1 MGMCDSDKYWVSKD
15 GENIGP
21 FTLDDIREEIDR
33 SSLSTTDHACE
44 VGAGEWLSIG
54 EILNLPSAEDAQ
66 SEVSPDEEGEPRQ
79 RVLKRASGGSLNV
92 VLTVILGG
100 LVIACLV
107 VFLWPNGTGEDGSTT
122 AAVAEGDGRGA
133 QQVSDL
139 DFAAIEEN
147 ATDWSD
153 LTVMDTLVHGQ
164 DGSLFTGWSVAR
176 YENSDQVSNL
186 TLHEKGNSLHGLS
199 WKPNG
204 NRCDETTL
212 SGGNGILVTYFG
224 NGQKESESAFR
235 RGLWHGSRSTWFKG
249 GQKKEEAQYKNGKL
263 HGRLVSFHVSGQRTK
278 EIFYLNGLQDGRY
291 ELLTMEGQKYDVGS
305 YRAGKRDGKRSQW
318 SPDGTRMDDE
328 TYDDGELVPPAI
340 GVTDPPD
347 VSVGD
352 VPLGEGGDP
361 DSSMLFDT
369 SNVGPDLKG
378 VADSLARSVK
388 NVRERFLVANAS
400 GHESFS
406 ALAVASYRY
415 RVSKG
420 TKLESGTLVY
430 LREAFVYFRNAWDMS
445 SGLDEGDGFVLSV
458 LPASVTYGPV
468 TLSREEFGNAP
479 GGVPGNHS
487 LADFDFILGET
498 RSMFKSVGLEL
509 KLDDAFG
516 RKKVSMAIWDDLW
529 REGNKAESA
538 NLFLKGSSLSFSITE
553 TYKKKSLDR
562 NGNSVFTEEQ
572 KEVELSFSTGATDKE
587 MGSYADVLLSAQA
600 RTEDYP
606 SPRNANLTIRKF
618 GGLVIRSGTML
629 YPDVSVMLAGKAP
642 LDEET
647 LIRGVKVELG
657 EPLKSPMSE

>member
-1 MGMCDSDKYWVSKD
+1 MGDSEKYWVSKD
-15 GENIGP
+15 GENTGP
-21 FTLDDIREEIDR
+21 FTSDDIRDEIDR
-33 SSLSTTDHACE
+33 GSLSTTDHACE

-54 EILNLPSAEDAQ
+54 EMLNLPSAEDAQ
-66 SEVSPDEEGEPRQ
+66 SEVLPDEEGEPRQ
-79 RVLKRASGGSLNV
+79 RVLKRASGGSLNMM
-92 VLTVILGG
+92 LTVLLGG

-107 VFLWPNGTGEDGSTT
+107 VFLWPKGTGEGGST
-122 AAVAEGDGRGA
+122 AEEVSGGDGGNSL
-133 QQVSDL
+133 QVSDL
-139 DFAAIEEN
+139 DFAAVEEN

-153 LTVMDTLVHGQ
+153 LTVMDALVHGQ

-186 TLHEKGNSLHGLS
+186 TLHEKGNSLHGFS

-204 NRCDETTL
+204 DRCDETTL
-212 SGGNGILVTYFG
+212 SGGNGILVTFSG
-224 NGQKESESAFR
+224 NGQKASESAFR
-235 RGLWHGSRSTWFKG
+235 GGLWHGSRSTWFKG
-249 GQKKEEAQYKNGKL
+249 GQKEEEAQYKNGKL

-291 ELLTMEGQKYDVGS
+291 ELLTKDGQKYDVGS

-328 TYDDGELVPPAI
+328 TYDDGELVAPVVALN
-340 GVTDPPD
+340 DPPGIPA
-347 VSVGD
+347 GD
-352 VPLGEGGDP
+352 DSLGEGGDP

-369 SNVGPDLKG
+369 SKVGPDLKI

-420 TKLESGTLVY
+420 TNLENGTLVSF
-430 LREAFVYFRNAWDMS
+430 REAFVGFRNAWDMS
-445 SGLDEGDGFVLSV
+445 SGLDEGAGFVLSV

-468 TLSREEFGNAP
+468 TLSREEFGNEP

-509 KLDDAFG
+509 QLDDAFG

-572 KEVELSFSTGATDKE
+572 KEVELSFSTGATDKK
-587 MGSYADVLLSAQA
+587 MG
-600 RTEDYP
+600 DY
-606 SPRNANLTIRKF
+606 T
-618 GGLVIRSGTML
+618 
-629 YPDVSVMLAGKAP
+629 
-642 LDEET
+642 
-647 LIRGVKVELG
+647 
-657 EPLKSPMSE
+657 

>member
-1 MGMCDSDKYWVSKD
+1 MDMGDSEKYWVSKD
-15 GENIGP
+15 GENTGP
-21 FTLDDIREEIDR
+21 FTSDDIRDEIDR
-33 SSLSTTDHACE
+33 GSLSTTDHACE

-54 EILNLPSAEDAQ
+54 EMLNLPSAEDAQ
-66 SEVSPDEEGEPRQ
+66 SEVLPDEEGEPRQ
-79 RVLKRASGGSLNV
+79 RVLKRASGGSLNMM
-92 VLTVILGG
+92 LTVLLGG

-107 VFLWPNGTGEDGSTT
+107 VFLWPKGTGEGGST
-122 AAVAEGDGRGA
+122 AEEVSGGDGGNSL
-133 QQVSDL
+133 QVSDL
-139 DFAAIEEN
+139 DFAAVEEN

-153 LTVMDTLVHGQ
+153 LTVMDALVHGQ

-186 TLHEKGNSLHGLS
+186 TLHEKGNSLHGFS

-204 NRCDETTL
+204 DRCDETTL
-212 SGGNGILVTYFG
+212 SGGNGILVTFSG
-224 NGQKESESAFR
+224 NGQKASESAFR
-235 RGLWHGSRSTWFKG
+235 GGLWHGSRSTWFKG
-249 GQKKEEAQYKNGKL
+249 GQKEEEAQYKNGKL

-291 ELLTMEGQKYDVGS
+291 ELLTKDGQKYDVGS

-328 TYDDGELVPPAI
+328 TYDDGELVAPVVALN
-340 GVTDPPD
+340 DPPGIPA
-347 VSVGD
+347 GD
-352 VPLGEGGDP
+352 DSLGEGDP

-369 SNVGPDLKG
+369 SNVGPDLKS

-420 TKLESGTLVY
+420 TNLENGTLVSF
-430 LREAFVYFRNAWDMS
+430 REAFVGFRNAWDMS
-445 SGLDEGDGFVLSV
+445 SGLDEGAGFVLSV

-468 TLSREEFGNAP
+468 TLSREEFGNEP
-479 GGVPGNHS
+479 GGVPGNYS
-487 LADFDFILGET
+487 LEDFDFILGET